1 MEAHRLLTAQRAVD
15 STAALLTGR
24 RMNTSKML
32 GLGAALVAAGAAG
45 FHELDGMVVADA
57 PGAIN

>member
-1 MEAHRLLTAQRAVD
+1 
-15 STAALLTGR
+15 
-24 RMNTSKML
+24 ML